1 MHRSFCG
8 NCCLFGDLSPYLG
21 TYLLVGLAHP
31 CHRKFGALLTV
42 TVLMVMVLNLSVC
55 SRFLTNNFMDT
66 NVLIFGLNVT
76 GVVVVSKSFV
86 YSGLLM
92 GVSIVSQ
99 TDLW

>member
-1 MHRSFCG
+1 M
-8 NCCLFGDLSPYLG
+8 
-21 TYLLVGLAHP
+21 
-31 CHRKFGALLTV
+31 ALLTV

-86 YSGLLM
+86 YSESLT
-92 GVSIVSQ
+92 GVSIVGQ
-99 TDLW
+99 LGDA